1 MQNELAIEEPGLA
14 IQLLAINEDGFD
26 SGLDTMSGEG
36 DLPLLQ
42 DTDEASVWDD
52 WDVTFRDVVILNS
65 DNEQVGVFNLTTHNL
80 SDAANYEE
88 LKALLIAA
96 AE

>member
-1 MQNELAIEEPGLA
+1 MQDELAIEEPGLG
-14 IQLLAINEDGFD
+14 IQLLAVNESGFD
-26 SGLDTMSGEG
+26 SGLGIMSGLG

-42 DTDEASVWDD
+42 DTDEETVWDD

-65 DNEQVGVFNLTTHNL
+65 DNEQVGVFNLTTHSL
-80 SDAANYEE
+80 AVSDNYEE
-88 LKALLIAA
+88 LKALLIAT

>member
-1 MQNELAIEEPGLA
+1 MQNELADEEPGLG
-14 IQLLAINEDGFD
+14 IQLLAINESGFD
-26 SGLDTMSGEG
+26 SGLGTMSALG

-42 DTDEASVWDD
+42 DTGEESVWDD

-65 DNEQVGVFNLTTHNL
+65 DNEQVGVFNLTVNNL
-80 SDAANYEE
+80 ADADNYEE
-88 LKALLIAA
+88 LKALLIAT

>member
-1 MQNELAIEEPGLA
+1 MQNELADEEPGLG
-14 IQLLAINEDGFD
+14 IQLLAINESGFD
-26 SGLDTMSGEG
+26 SGLGTMSALG

-42 DTDEASVWDD
+42 DTDEAMVWDE

-65 DNEQVGVFNLTTHNL
+65 DNEQVGVFNLTVNSL
-80 SDAANYEE
+80 ADADNYEE
-88 LKALLIAA
+88 LKALLIAS

>member
-26 SGLDTMSGEG
+26 SGLDTMSDEG

-65 DNEQVGVFNLTTHNL
+65 ANEQVAVYNLTTHSL
-80 SDAANYEE
+80 GVEDNYNE
-88 LKALLIAA
+88 LKALLIAS

>member
-1 MQNELAIEEPGLA
+1 MQNELAVEEPGLA

-26 SGLDTMSGEG
+26 SGLGTMSAEG

-65 DNEQVGVFNLTTHNL
+65 ANEQVAVYNLTTHSL
-80 SDAANYEE
+80 GVDANYNE
-88 LKALLIAA
+88 LKALLISS

>member
-1 MQNELAIEEPGLA
+1 MQNELADEEPGLG
-14 IQLLAINEDGFD
+14 IQLLAVNESGFD
-26 SGLDTMSGEG
+26 SGLGTMSGLG

-42 DTDEASVWDD
+42 DTDEETVWDD

-65 DNEQVGVFNLTTHNL
+65 DNEQVGVFNLTTHSL
-80 SDAANYEE
+80 AVSDNYEE
-88 LKALLIAA
+88 LKALLIAT

>member
-65 DNEQVGVFNLTTHNL
+65 ANEQVAVYNLTTHSL
-80 SDAANYEE
+80 GVEDNYNE
-88 LKALLIAA
+88 LKALLIAS

>member
-1 MQNELAIEEPGLA
+1 MQAELATEEPGLA
-14 IQLLAINEDGFD
+14 IQLMAINEIGHD
-26 SGLDTMSGEG
+26 SGLGTMSDLG

-42 DTDEASVWDD
+42 DTEEETVWVD

-65 DNEQVGVFNLTTHNL
+65 DNEPVGVYNLTEHNL
-80 SDAANYEE
+80 ADEDNYEE
-88 LKALLIAA
+88 LKALLIAS

>member
-1 MQNELAIEEPGLA
+1 MQNELALEEPGLS
-14 IQLLAINEDGFD
+14 IQLLAVNETGFD
-26 SGLDTMSGEG
+26 SGLGTMSGLG

-42 DTDEASVWDD
+42 DTAEESVWDD

-65 DNEQVGVFNLTTHNL
+65 DNEQVGVFNLTVHNL
-80 SDAANYEE
+80 SDTDNYEE
-88 LKALLIAA
+88 LKALLIAS

>member
-1 MQNELAIEEPGLA
+1 MQNELADEEPGLG
-14 IQLLAINEDGFD
+14 IQLLAINESGFD
-26 SGLDTMSGEG
+26 SGLGTKSALG

-42 DTDEASVWDD
+42 DTDEETVWDD

>member
-26 SGLDTMSGEG
+26 SGLDTMSDEG

-65 DNEQVGVFNLTTHNL
+65 ANEQVAVFNLTTHSL
-80 SDAANYEE
+80 GVEDNYNE
-88 LKALLIAA
+88 LKALLIAS

>member
-1 MQNELAIEEPGLA
+1 MQAELAVEAPGAA
-14 IQLLAINEDGFD
+14 IQLAAINEIGHDG
-26 SGLDTMSGEG
+26 GLATMSDLG

-42 DTDEASVWDD
+42 DTDEETVWDD

-65 DNEQVGVFNLTTHNL
+65 DNEPVAVYNLTEHNL
-80 SDAANYEE
+80 GDDDNYEE
-88 LKALLIAA
+88 LKALLIAS